1 MAKNHRADRK
11 AEARI
16 YDFSKPMKLPRE
28 YARIMEMAIEAFSRY
43 WANQLVARMHV
54 VVTAEIGDLIMRSY
68 DDYIATLPTTTC
80 VVITEFQSGRNRG
93 ILQFPRQTAL
103 AWVEHLLGGQGDL
116 DSTPDR
122 ELTDVEVSVLH
133 DFLKRVLADMDL
145 AFAGITKLDTI
156 LRVVEYAPLFVQVV
170 DGSTPVLFAPIQLK
184 TGDHVDECTLMMPV
198 AMITDAIHQGATND
212 TRSEEQKKESAQV
225 RHRLVDILEDVPVEV
240 AVRFTPRKVN
250 PRELHG
256 LAVGDTLPLIHPQS
270 RPLDLVVDDIVL
282 AEAAAGTAGS
292 RLAAMVISVDK
303 GEQK

>member
-80 VVITEFQSGRNRG
+80 VVITEFQGGRNRG

-145 AFAGITKLDTI
+145 AFAGITKLDTK
-156 LRVVEYAPLFVQVV
+156 LRDVEYAPQFVQVV
-170 DGSTPVLFAPIQLK
+170 DGSTPVLFAPLKLK

-282 AEAAAGTAGS
+282 AEAAAGTSGS

>member
-80 VVITEFQSGRNRG
+80 VVIADFQGGRNRG

-145 AFAGITKLDTI
+145 AFAGITKLDTK
-156 LRVVEYAPLFVQVV
+156 LRDVEYAPQFVQVV

-282 AEAAAGTAGS
+282 AEAAAGTSGS

>member
-1 MAKNHRADRK
+1 M
-11 AEARI
+11 
-16 YDFSKPMKLPRE
+16 
-28 YARIMEMAIEAFSRY
+28 
-43 WANQLVARMHV
+43 
-54 VVTAEIGDLIMRSY
+54 
-68 DDYIATLPTTTC
+68 
-80 VVITEFQSGRNRG
+80 
-93 ILQFPRQTAL
+93 
-103 AWVEHLLGGQGDL
+103 
-116 DSTPDR
+116 
-122 ELTDVEVSVLH
+122 LH

-145 AFAGITKLDTI
+145 AFAGITKLDTK
-156 LRVVEYAPLFVQVV
+156 LRDVEYAPQFVQVV

-282 AEAAAGTAGS
+282 AEAAAGTSGS

>member
-80 VVITEFQSGRNRG
+80 VVITEFQGGRNRG

-145 AFAGITKLDTI
+145 AFAGITKLDTK
-156 LRVVEYAPLFVQVV
+156 LRDVEYAPQFVQVM

-256 LAVGDTLPLIHPQS
+256 MAVGDTLPLIHPQS

-282 AEAAAGTAGS
+282 AEAAAGTSGS

>member
-80 VVITEFQSGRNRG
+80 VVITEFQGGRNRG

-145 AFAGITKLDTI
+145 AFAGITKLDTK
-156 LRVVEYAPLFVQVV
+156 LRDVEYAPQFVQVV

-184 TGDHVDECTLMMPV
+184 TGDHVDECTLMMPPRC
-198 AMITDAIHQGATND
+198 ATAWS
-212 TRSEEQKKESAQV
+212 TSSKMF
-225 RHRLVDILEDVPVEV
+225 P
-240 AVRFTPRKVN
+240 
-250 PRELHG
+250 
-256 LAVGDTLPLIHPQS
+256 S
-270 RPLDLVVDDIVL
+270 RWRCVSLR
-282 AEAAAGTAGS
+282 A
-292 RLAAMVISVDK
+292 R
-303 GEQK
+303 

>member
-80 VVITEFQSGRNRG
+80 VVIT

-145 AFAGITKLDTI
+145 AFAGITKLDTK
-156 LRVVEYAPLFVQVV
+156 LRDVEYAPQFVQVV

-282 AEAAAGTAGS
+282 AEAAAGTSGS

>member
-80 VVITEFQSGRNRG
+80 VVITEFQGGRNRG

-145 AFAGITKLDTI
+145 AFAGITKLDTK
-156 LRVVEYAPLFVQVV
+156 LRDVEYAPQFVQVV

-225 RHRLVDILEDVPVEV
+225 RHRLIDILEDVPVEV

-282 AEAAAGTAGS
+282 AEAAAGTSGS

>member
-1 MAKNHRADRK
+1 MAKNHRVDRK

-80 VVITEFQSGRNRG
+80 VVITEFQGGRNRG

-145 AFAGITKLDTI
+145 AFAGITKLDTK
-156 LRVVEYAPLFVQVV
+156 LRDVEYAPQFVQVV

-282 AEAAAGTAGS
+282 AEAAAGTSGS

>member
-80 VVITEFQSGRNRG
+80 VVITEFQGGRNRG

-145 AFAGITKLDTI
+145 AFAGITKLDTK
-156 LRVVEYAPLFVQVV
+156 LRDVEYAPQFVQVV

-282 AEAAAGTAGS
+282 AEAAAGTSGS

>member
-80 VVITEFQSGRNRG
+80 VVIADFQGGRNRG

-103 AWVEHLLGGQGDL
+103 AWVVQLLGGQGDL

-145 AFAGITKLDTI
+145 AFAGITKLDTK
-156 LRVVEYAPLFVQVV
+156 LRDVEYAPQFVQVV

-282 AEAAAGTAGS
+282 AEAAAGTSGS

>member
-80 VVITEFQSGRNRG
+80 VVITEFQGGRNRG

-145 AFAGITKLDTI
+145 AFAGITKLDTK
-156 LRVVEYAPLFVQVV
+156 LRDVEYAPQFVQVV

-250 PRELHG
+250 PRGLHG

-282 AEAAAGTAGS
+282 AEAAAGTSGS

>member
-28 YARIMEMAIEAFSRY
+28 YARIMEMPIEAFSRY

-80 VVITEFQSGRNRG
+80 VVITEFQGGRNRG

-145 AFAGITKLDTI
+145 AFAGITKLDTK
-156 LRVVEYAPLFVQVV
+156 LRDVEYAPQFVQVV

-282 AEAAAGTAGS
+282 AEAAAGTSGS

>member
-80 VVITEFQSGRNRG
+80 VVITEFQGGRNRG

-145 AFAGITKLDTI
+145 AFAGITKLDTK
-156 LRVVEYAPLFVQVV
+156 LRDVEYAPQFVQVV

-282 AEAAAGTAGS
+282 AEAAAGTSGS

-303 GEQK
+303 GE